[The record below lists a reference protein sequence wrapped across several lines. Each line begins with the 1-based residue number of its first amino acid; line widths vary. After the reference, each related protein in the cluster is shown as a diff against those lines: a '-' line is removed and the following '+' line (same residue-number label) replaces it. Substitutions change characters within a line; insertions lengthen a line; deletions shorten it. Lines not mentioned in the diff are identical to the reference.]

1 MLKKI
6 AVLSLII
13 TFPLFGFTSIEGNSL
28 ESAESF
34 DSTAVIEENPLASYE
49 AIVEKFNETYGTN
62 YQIASQEQ
70 LECIGRSVEENIQFL
85 TSMSEEEFWDY
96 LYDAHLNYISNPIDL
111 GEVVT
116 EENEEAVTEEP
127 TVFDQSIEESYSC
140 ELMPYY
146 EFEET
151 GIQRYE
157 VPLEVESCDEKNFEE
172 YNFVGNYRSDDD
184 K

>member
-13 TFPLFGFTSIEGNSL
+13 TFPMFGFTSIEDSNSL

-70 LECIGRSVEENIQFL
+70 LESIGRSVEENVQFL

-96 LYDAHLNYISNPIDL
+96 LYDAHLNYISTPIDL
-111 GEVVT
+111 GEV
-116 EENEEAVTEEP
+116 VTEEP

-140 ELMPYY
+140 EPMPYY

-151 GIQRYE
+151 GVQRYE
-157 VPLEVESCDEKNFEE
+157 VPLERESCDEKILKSIGA